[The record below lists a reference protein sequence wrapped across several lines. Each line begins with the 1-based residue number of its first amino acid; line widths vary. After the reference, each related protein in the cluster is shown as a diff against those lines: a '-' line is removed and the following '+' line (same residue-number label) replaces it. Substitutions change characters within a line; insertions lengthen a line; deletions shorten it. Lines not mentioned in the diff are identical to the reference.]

1 MIATWLLA
9 LAQSA
14 APVAPPAAPA
24 PLDAERMRARVLQHS
39 PLTAPPADPTNRH
52 ADDDAA
58 AHLGR
63 FLFFDAR
70 LSGSGALSCAS
81 CHDPERAFTD
91 GRALASGARLG
102 RRNAPGL
109 WNLAWQ
115 RWYFWDGRADSMW
128 SQALQP
134 LEDARELDGDRVA
147 IARLL
152 ARDTELAAA
161 YQAVFGALPEA
172 ASIARWP
179 AHARPARGGNADRQI
194 ARPDHRAWEAMD
206 RSDRDAVNRVFANV
220 GKAIAAYERRLVSKD
235 SAFDRYV
242 DALRRGDERGVA
254 AYDERARAGLALF
267 LGRGN
272 CRLCHAGPNF
282 TDDEFHDIGIPPP
295 SSEGLNSDHGR
306 RDGVRLVMDAEFS
319 ARSAYSDDARGAN
332 ASELASL
339 AATPENY
346 GQFKTPSLRN
356 VARTAPYMHAG
367 QLTTLREVVSYY
379 STLEK
384 ARLPQ
389 HHGEQVLR
397 PLNLSDA
404 EIDQLVA
411 FLESLTDTQLPAELL
426 TPPAS
431 PRYTPSASAPAR

>member
-1 MIATWLLA
+1 MIATWLVVLAQGAAA
-9 LAQSA
+9 LA
-14 APVAPPAAPA
+14 PTAAPA
-24 PLDAERMRARVLQHS
+24 PLDAERLRTRALQHS
-39 PLTAPPADPTNRH
+39 PLPAPPADPTNRY

-63 FLFFDAR
+63 FLFFEKR
-70 LSGSGALSCAS
+70 LSGNGALSCAS
-81 CHDPERAFTD
+81 CHEPERAFSD
-91 GRALASGARLG
+91 GRALASGARIG

-115 RWYFWDGRADSMW
+115 RWYFWDGRADSLW

-134 LEDARELDGDRVA
+134 LEDERELDGNRVA
-147 IARLL
+147 IARLI

-161 YQAVFGALPEA
+161 YQAVFGALPDA
-172 ASIARWP
+172 ASIERWP
-179 AHARPARGGNADRQI
+179 LHARPLRDGSADRQI
-194 ARPDHRAWEAMD
+194 ARPDHRAWEAL
-206 RSDRDAVNRVFANV
+206 SETERDAVNRVFANV
-220 GKAIAAYERRLVSKD
+220 GKALAAYERRLVSRD

-242 DALRRGDERGVA
+242 EALRQGDERGQAV
-254 AYDERARAGLALF
+254 YDERAKAGLALF

-295 SSEGLNSDHGR
+295 PNEGLNVDHGR
-306 RDGVRLVMDAEFS
+306 HDGVRVVVGAEFS
-319 ARSAYSDDARGAN
+319 AKSAYSDDAGGAN
-332 ASELASL
+332 ARELAAL

-356 VARTAPYMHAG
+356 VAKTAPYMHAG
-367 QLTTLREVVSYY
+367 QITTLREVISYY

-397 PLNLSDA
+397 PLNLSDT

-411 FLESLTDTQLPAELL
+411 FLESLTDTQLSAELL
-426 TPPAS
+426 APPAS
-431 PRYTPSASAPAR
+431 PRYTPGATAPAR